1 MAAFSYV
8 ALNTEGRKVKGLLEA
23 DSERQV
29 RGLLRLKDLKP
40 VEVHATSR
48 KTESKSQWL
57 TFSRHWSVSELAL
70 VTRQLATL
78 VQSNLPLAEALQ
90 AVAEQS
96 NRPAIKSVLMSIRS
110 RVNEGHS
117 LAHALAEHPA
127 VFNDLYIGMV
137 RAGEHAGFLGV
148 VLDRLADYTEKT
160 QHSAQQIKT
169 ALIYPIILLVVSL
182 SVIIALMIFVVPEL
196 IRIFENTESELP
208 TLTVLLIATSNFVSN
223 YGVIILVGAFV
234 CLLLFRF
241 WLRKPSN
248 RLLWHRQLLH
258 VPVLSGFIN
267 KVNTTRFS
275 STLGTLLQSG
285 VPLLEA
291 LTIARTVLTNLE
303 YKERAQLIVDAV
315 REGKSLRYALETSGF
330 FPPMLVHM
338 VGSGEKSG
346 ELENML
352 QRGAESQER
361 ELDTAIAGMMSVME
375 PIMVLFLG
383 GFVMTIVMAILL
395 PIFGMNKLFT

>member
-8 ALNTEGRKVKGLLEA
+8 ALDTEGRKVKGLLEA

-29 RGLLRLKDLKP
+29 RGLLRQKDLRP
-40 VEVHATSR
+40 VEVQPTSR
-48 KTESKSQWL
+48 KTESKTQWL
-57 TFSRHWSVSELAL
+57 TFARHWSVSELAL

-90 AVAEQS
+90 AVAEQTS
-96 NRPAIKSVLMSIRS
+96 KPAIKSVLMSIRS

-117 LAHALAEHPA
+117 LAHAMSEHPA

-160 QHSAQQIKT
+160 QQSAQQIKT
-169 ALIYPIILLVVSL
+169 ALIYPVILLVVSL

-196 IRIFENTESELP
+196 VRIFENTESELP
-208 TLTVLLIATSNFVSN
+208 LLTVMLIATSNFISQ
-223 YGVIILVGAFV
+223 YGVIILVSIAAL
-234 CLLLFRF
+234 LLLFRF
-241 WLRKPSN
+241 WLRKPAN
-248 RLLWHRQLLH
+248 RLWWHRQLLH
-258 VPVLSGFIN
+258 VPLLSGFIN

-291 LTIARTVLTNLE
+291 LMIARTVLTNLE
-303 YKERAQLIVDAV
+303 YRERAHHIIDAV
-315 REGKSLRYALETSGF
+315 REGKSLRYALESSGF

>member
-169 ALIYPIILLVVSL
+169 ALIYPVILLVVSL

-208 TLTVLLIATSNFVSN
+208 ALTVLLIATSNFVSN
-223 YGVIILVGAFV
+223 YGVVILVAAFA

-258 VPVLSGFIN
+258 VPLLSGFIN

>member
-1 MAAFSYV
+1 MAAYNYI
-8 ALNTEGRKVKGLLEA
+8 ALDAQGKKVKGLLEG

-29 RGLLRLKDLKP
+29 RSLLRLKDLKP
-40 VEVHATSR
+40 VEVHATTR
-48 KTESKSQWL
+48 KTESRTQWL
-57 TFSRHWSVSELAL
+57 TFSRHWSVAELAL

-96 NRPAIKSVLMSIRS
+96 TRPGIKGILMSIRS

-117 LAHALAEHPA
+117 LAQAMSEHPA
-127 VFNDLYIGMV
+127 VFNDLYLGMV
-137 RAGEHAGFLGV
+137 RAGEHAGFLGI

-160 QHSAQQIKT
+160 QHSSQQIKT
-169 ALIYPIILLVVSL
+169 ALIYPVILLCVSMA
-182 SVIIALMIFVVPEL
+182 VIVALMVFVVPEL
-196 IRIFENTESELP
+196 IRIFENTDSELP
-208 TLTVLLIATSNFVSN
+208 FLTVLLIGSSHFISN
-223 YGVIILVGAFV
+223 YGLLILVAVFV
-234 CLLLFRF
+234 ALLLFRF
-241 WLRKPSN
+241 WLRKAAN
-248 RLLWHRQLLH
+248 RQQWHRLLLH
-258 VPVLSGFIN
+258 LPLLSGFIN
-267 KVNTTRFS
+267 KLNTTRFS

-291 LTIARTVLTNLE
+291 LVIARSVLTNLE
-303 YKERAQLIVDAV
+303 YKQRAQLIVDAV
-315 REGKSLRYALETSGF
+315 REGKSLRYALEVSGF

-338 VGSGEKSG
+338 VGSGERSG

-352 QRGAESQER
+352 QRGAQSQER
-361 ELDTAIAGMMSVME
+361 ELDTAIAAMMSIME

-395 PIFGMNKLFT
+395 PIFGMNKLFS

>member
-1 MAAFSYV
+1 MAAFSYI
-8 ALNTEGRKVKGLLEA
+8 ALDAQGKKVKGLLDA

-48 KTESKSQWL
+48 KTESKASWV
-57 TFSRHWSVSELAL
+57 TFARHWSVAELAL

-96 NRPAIKSVLMSIRS
+96 SRPAIKSVLMSVRS

-117 LAHALAEHPA
+117 LAHAMGEHPA
-127 VFNDLYIGMV
+127 VFSDLYIGMV

-160 QHSAQQIKT
+160 QHSSQQIKT
-169 ALIYPIILLVVSL
+169 ALIYPVVLLLVSL
-182 SVIIALMIFVVPEL
+182 AVIIALMVFVVPEL
-196 IRIFENTESELP
+196 IRIFENTDSPLP
-208 TLTVLLIATSNFVSN
+208 LLTVMLINTSHFISSYGVYVLIAAV
-223 YGVIILVGAFV
+223 A

-241 WLRKPSN
+241 WLRKPAN
-248 RLLWHRQLLH
+248 RLKWHRQLLH
-258 VPVLSGFIN
+258 VPMLSGFIN
-267 KVNTTRFS
+267 KLNTTRFS

-291 LTIARTVLTNLE
+291 LVIARSVLTNLS
-303 YKERAQLIVDAV
+303 YKERSQVIVDAV
-315 REGKSLRYALETSGF
+315 REGKSLRYALEHSGF

-338 VGSGEKSG
+338 VGSGERSG

-352 QRGAESQER
+352 QRGADSQER
-361 ELDTAIAGMMSVME
+361 ELDTAVAGMMSVLE
-375 PIMVLFLG
+375 PIMVLILG

-395 PIFGMNKLFT
+395 PIFGMNKLFS

>member
-8 ALNTEGRKVKGLLEA
+8 ALDTAGKKVKGLLEG

-29 RGLLRLKDLKP
+29 RAMLRLKELKP
-40 VEVHATSR
+40 VEVQATTR
-48 KTESKSQWL
+48 KTESRANWI

-96 NRPAIKSVLMSIRS
+96 TRPAIKSVLMSIRS

-117 LAHALAEHPA
+117 LAQAMAEHPA
-127 VFNDLYIGMV
+127 VFTDLYLGMV
-137 RAGEHAGFLGV
+137 KAGEHAGFLGV

-160 QHSAQQIKT
+160 QHSTQQVKT
-169 ALIYPIILLVVSL
+169 ALIYPVILLVVSL
-182 SVIIALMIFVVPEL
+182 SVIVALMVFVVPEL
-196 IRIFENTESELP
+196 IRIFENTDSELP
-208 TLTVLLIATSNFVSN
+208 MLTVLLIATSHFITQ
-223 YGVIILVGAFV
+223 YGLLLLVGIVLAV
-234 CLLLFRF
+234 LGFRY

-248 RLLWHRQLLH
+248 RLWWHRFLLY
-258 VPVLSGFIN
+258 VPMLSGFIN
-267 KVNTTRFS
+267 KLNTTRFS

-291 LTIARTVLTNLE
+291 LEIARSVLTNLE
-303 YKERAQLIVDAV
+303 YKARAVLIVDAV

-338 VGSGEKSG
+338 VGSGERSG

-361 ELDTAIAGMMSVME
+361 ELDTAIAGMMGIME

-395 PIFGMNKLFT
+395 PIFGMNKLFS

>member
-1 MAAFSYV
+1 MAAYSYI
-8 ALNTEGRKVKGLLEA
+8 ALDADGRKVKGLLEG

-29 RGLLRLKDLKP
+29 RSLLRLKELKP
-40 VEVHATSR
+40 VEVHATTR
-48 KTESKSQWL
+48 KTEARAQWL

-96 NRPAIKSVLMSIRS
+96 SRPAIKSVLMSIRS

-117 LAHALAEHPA
+117 LAQAMSEHPA
-127 VFNDLYIGMV
+127 VFTDLYLGMV

-160 QHSAQQIKT
+160 QHSSQQVKT
-169 ALIYPIILLVVSL
+169 ALIYPVVLLIVSMA
-182 SVIIALMIFVVPEL
+182 VIIALMIFVVPEL
-196 IRIFENTESELP
+196 IRIFENTDSELP
-208 TLTVLLIATSNFVSN
+208 MLTVLLIGSSHFISS
-223 YGVIILVGAFV
+223 YGLLLLVAGFAS
-234 CLLLFRF
+234 LLLFRF
-241 WLRKPSN
+241 WLRKPAN
-248 RLLWHRQLLH
+248 KLVWHRVLLR
-258 VPVLSGFIN
+258 VPLLSGFIN
-267 KVNTTRFS
+267 KLNTTRFS

-291 LTIARTVLTNLE
+291 LTIARSVLTNLE
-303 YKERAQLIVDAV
+303 YKQRAQLIVDAV
-315 REGKSLRYALETSGF
+315 REGKSLRYALDISGF

-338 VGSGEKSG
+338 VGSGERSG

-361 ELDTAIAGMMSVME
+361 ELDTAIAGMMSVLE
-375 PIMVLFLG
+375 PVMVLLLG

-395 PIFGMNKLFT
+395 PIFGMNKMFS

>member
-1 MAAFSYV
+1 MAAFSYI
-8 ALNTEGRKVKGLLEA
+8 ALDAQGKKVKGLLEG
-23 DSERQV
+23 DSERHV
-29 RGLLRLKDLKP
+29 RALLRLKELKP
-40 VEVHATSR
+40 VEVHATTQKTDSR
-48 KTESKSQWL
+48 GGW
-57 TFSRHWSVSELAL
+57 FSFTKHWSVSELAL

-78 VQSNLPLAEALQ
+78 VQSNLPLADALQ
-90 AVAEQS
+90 AAAEQAS
-96 NRPAIKSVLMSIRS
+96 RPAIKSVLMSIRS

-117 LAHALAEHPA
+117 LAHAMSEHPA
-127 VFNDLYIGMV
+127 IFNDLYLGMV

-160 QHSAQQIKT
+160 QHSAQQVKT
-169 ALIYPIILLVVSL
+169 ALIYPVILLVVSV

-196 IRIFENTESELP
+196 IRIFENTDTELP
-208 TLTVLLIATSNFVSN
+208 LLTTLLISSSNFITDYGLLVLL
-223 YGVIILVGAFV
+223 GLVASVF
-234 CLLLFRF
+234 LFRY

-248 RLLWHRQLLH
+248 RLLWHRFLLH
-258 VPVLSGFIN
+258 VPLLSGFIN
-267 KVNTTRFS
+267 ILDTTRFS

-291 LTIARTVLTNLE
+291 LSIARSVLTNLS
-303 YKERAQLIVDAV
+303 YKERAQLIVEAV
-315 REGKSLRYALETSGF
+315 REGKSLRYALDASGF

-338 VGSGEKSG
+338 VGSGERSG

-361 ELDTAIAGMMSVME
+361 ELDNAIAGMMGIME

-395 PIFGMNKLFT
+395 PIFGMNKMFS